1 MEMSTYIAN
10 VIGVFSGQTDFA
22 LVLVVAIFFF
32 FGYMS
37 YLSFRHVSELTCKTW

>member
-32 FGYMS
+32 S
-37 YLSFRHVSELTCKTW
+37 LATCLI